1 MEVDDGDHVN
11 YTLQKEDTF
20 ENLALNW
27 FHSEQF
33 VEMPLK
39 SDDGLAKRTFGSINE
54 DNTTTQNTTFEMF
67 DDDITGVD
75 LNNDTLDQNNETC
88 PGEQEYCNYTE
99 LQYRQMLF
107 DYIFPTAGEW
117 VLIGC
122 HTIVFLVGLVSFF
135 LFVFVIQSKERR
147 EKPRVIKK
155 ES

>member
-1 MEVDDGDHVN
+1 MEVDDSGHVN

-20 ENLALNW
+20 ENLAMNW

-39 SDDGLAKRTFGSINE
+39 SDDGLATRTFGSINE
-54 DNTTTQNTTFEMF
+54 DNTTTQNGTYEMI
-67 DDDITGVD
+67 DGDITTD
-75 LNNDTLDQNNETC
+75 DTLMELDQNNETC

-107 DYIFPTAGEW
+107 DYIFPTPGEW

-122 HTIVFLVGLVSFF
+122 HTIVFLVGLVSCF
-135 LFVFVIQSKERR
+135 LFVFVI
-147 EKPRVIKK
+147 
-155 ES
+155 